1 MKRLLILSVLI
12 GAVIGL
18 IWTQDEDGLVIGA
31 VLGPVLM
38 AIAGFLAFAFG
49 YGRAFGRAAQTKPS
63 AYIDINPHN
72 R

>member
-31 VLGPVLM
+31 IAGPVLLWLVM
-38 AIAGFLAFAFG
+38 LAAFAFG
-49 YGRAFGRAAQTKPS
+49 YGRALGRAAQSKPS
-63 AYIDINPHN
+63 MFIDINPHD